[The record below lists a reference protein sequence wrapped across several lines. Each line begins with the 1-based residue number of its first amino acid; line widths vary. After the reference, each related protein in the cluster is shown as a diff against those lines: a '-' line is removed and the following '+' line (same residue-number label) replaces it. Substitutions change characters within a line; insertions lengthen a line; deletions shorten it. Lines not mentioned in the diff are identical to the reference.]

1 MNETPVENAGVP
13 VDDVPRGMMA
23 CGGEL
28 ISRRRLTLRGLL
40 LAGPGLIW
48 ITAFLAIPCLALFA
62 ISFAQRGTYGEIEW
76 VFTFDN
82 MKRLAGYG
90 FFGWSADNLL
100 ILWRSVVVA
109 VVTTVFCIL
118 VSYPLAFFLAARPKK
133 TRVMWLTFLL
143 VPFWTNLVIRTYA
156 WLLVLGPGSM
166 LSQFCARMGIIPAGS
181 ALYPSAFAV
190 YLGMVSTF
198 LPFVTLPL
206 YAAVEKIEWSRVEA
220 CRDLYGGAW
229 RVFRHGLLP
238 QTLPGLSVGITLTLI
253 PAMGMFVVPDM
264 LSGARN
270 MLVGNLIQQQFGTSR
285 DWPFG
290 AAVSLAMM
298 LMTLIVL
305 FLIHARKP
313 HAAKKT
319 EAVA

>member
-1 MNETPVENAGVP
+1 MNDTANRTSRDAATDAPL
-13 VDDVPRGMMA
+13 GMTTY
-23 CGGEL
+23 GGEMTP
-28 ISRRRLTLRGLL
+28 RFRLLGRGLL
-40 LAGPGLIW
+40 FAGPGMLW
-48 ITAFLAIPCLALFA
+48 VLGFLAIPCLALFA

-76 VFTFDN
+76 SFTLDN
-82 MKRLAGYG
+82 LKRLAGYG

-100 ILWRSVVVA
+100 ILWRSIVVA
-109 VVTTVFCIL
+109 SVTTGLCIL
-118 VSYPLAFFLAARPKK
+118 VSYPLAFFIAARPKK
-133 TRVMWLTFLL
+133 SRLMWLTFVL

-156 WLLVLGPGSM
+156 WLLVLGPGSA
-166 LSQFCARMGIIPAGS
+166 LARFCANVGIIAPGT

-206 YAAVEKIEWSRVEA
+206 YAAVDKIDWSLAEA
-220 CRDLYGGAW
+220 CRDLYGSSW
-229 RVFRHGLLP
+229 RVFRHALLP

-264 LSGARN
+264 LSGARY

-290 AAVSLAMM
+290 AAVSLALM
-298 LMTLIVL
+298 LMTLVTL
-305 FLIHARKP
+305 FLVHTKKLSKHKP
-313 HAAKKT
+313 QEKGT
-319 EAVA
+319 

>member
-181 ALYPSAFAV
+181 ALYP
-190 YLGMVSTF
+190 
-198 LPFVTLPL
+198 L
-206 YAAVEKIEWSRVEA
+206 YAAVEKIDWSLVEA